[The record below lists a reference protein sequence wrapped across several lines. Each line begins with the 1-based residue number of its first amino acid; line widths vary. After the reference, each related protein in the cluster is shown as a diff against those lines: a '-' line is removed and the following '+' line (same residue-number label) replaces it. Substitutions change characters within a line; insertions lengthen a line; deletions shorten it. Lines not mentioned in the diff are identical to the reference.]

1 MQLIDTHL
9 HLYSSQFAE
18 DIDNL
23 VKKALELQVSH
34 FFLPAID
41 RSYFEKMHKV
51 KEKFPNETSLM
62 MGLHPCYVKAE
73 SYKDELDFVYKQ
85 LQTNEY
91 VAVGEIGI
99 DLYWNKSTL
108 AIQQE
113 AFAKQI
119 VWAEEMNLPINIHCR
134 DAFEETFEV
143 LEQFNRKIS
152 GIFHCFTGTKTDA
165 ERATSLGLKLGI
177 GGVATFKNGKID
189 QFLADIPLENIVL
202 ETDGPYLAP
211 APHRG
216 KRNEPA
222 FLRLIAEKLSEIYN
236 VSLETIALQTTKNAI
251 EVYNTPFICTNK

>member
-1 MQLIDTHL
+1 MQLVDTHL

-18 DIDNL
+18 DLDEL
-23 VKKALELQVSH
+23 VKKAKEAQVSH

-51 KEKFPNETSLM
+51 NDRFPQESSMM
-62 MGLHPCYVKAE
+62 MGLHPCYVKPE
-73 SYKDELDFVYKQ
+73 SYKEELAFVYQ
-85 LQTNEY
+85 LLQSKKY

-99 DLYWNKSTL
+99 DLYWDKTTL

-113 AFAKQI
+113 AFAQQI
-119 VWAEEMNLPINIHCR
+119 RWAEEFQLPINIHCR
-134 DAFEETFEV
+134 DAFNEVFEV
-143 LEQFNRKIS
+143 LESFNRPIS
-152 GIFHCFTGTKTDA
+152 GIFHCFTGTKENA
-165 ERATSLGLKLGI
+165 QRAIDLGLKLGI

-189 QFLADIPLENIVL
+189 QFLKDIPLEHIVL

-222 FLRLIAEKLSEIYN
+222 FLRLVAEKLSEIYGI
-236 VSLETIALQTTKNAI
+236 SLEAIALQTTKNAV
-251 EVYNTPFICTNK
+251 EVYQLPEICEK